1 MRDFFSGYFAGKS
14 HQLESGIWVGI
25 FLSRCFQQPCL
36 CKIAIGN
43 IIFKDFNDIYSDQVA
58 PQTPLWIFALI
69 WLDWSKQK
77 VLEPCKKLN
86 CQENIHLLRVHSW
99 TFQRGHQAQKSYNY
113 QMHSRKTNIAGLQGK
128 WELLRH
134 PVTPDI
140 PRHSSGLI
148 SPQSKWC
155 IARHCP
161 VESTWWCSNYL
172 DLSMTCFTFFTKKK
186 WQLWGKKKDFLPRF
200 TVVSLGACLDI
211 FHIGCFR
218 TCRSCKSLGSTL
230 HRTCA
235 MRCQHAHGLG

>member
-1 MRDFFSGYFAGKS
+1 MREFFSGYFAGKS

-77 VLEPCKKLN
+77 VLEPCKNWTAKKTYICCECTAEPFSVDTKLKRATIIK
-86 CQENIHLLRVHSW
+86 CIPE
-99 TFQRGHQAQKSYNY
+99 
-113 QMHSRKTNIAGLQGK
+113 KTNIAGLQGK

-200 TVVSLGACLDI
+200 KVVSLGACLDI